1 MPLRLFADE
10 CVDARVV
17 AGLRRRGV
25 DIITASDECLLHAS
39 DEEQFARAT
48 HLGRPIVTAD
58 HDFLR
63 LACGH
68 WETGT
73 PFPGIILIQ
82 PATRVGD
89 AVHAI
94 ALLATVLNSGDMS
107 NWVEVVP
114 DARAGIRWPDASPPA
129 PLKKP

>member
-1 MPLRLFADE
+1 VPLRLFADE

-25 DIITASDECLLHAS
+25 DIITAADECLLHAS

-68 WETGT
+68 WEPARSSLELSLISPRQESET
-73 PFPGIILIQ
+73 PFTPS
-82 PATRVGD
+82 RY
-89 AVHAI
+89 
-94 ALLATVLNSGDMS
+94 
-107 NWVEVVP
+107 
-114 DARAGIRWPDASPPA
+114 
-129 PLKKP
+129 

>member
-25 DIITASDECLLHAS
+25 DIITAADEGLLHAS
-39 DEEQFARAT
+39 DQEQFARAT
-48 HLGRPIVTAD
+48 HLGRPIVTAE

-73 PFPGIILIQ
+73 PFSGVILIQ

-94 ALLATVLNSGDMS
+94 VLLATVLNSDDMS

-114 DARAGIRWPDASPPA
+114 GAGRASGSRTRVHRRR
-129 PLKKP
+129 

>member
-17 AGLRRRGV
+17 AGLRRRGI
-25 DIITASDECLLHAS
+25 DIITAADECLLHAS

-73 PFPGIILIQ
+73 PFPGVILIQ

-94 ALLATVLNSGDMS
+94 ALLATVLNSDDMS

-114 DARAGIRWPDASPPA
+114 DAGRASGSRTRVHRRR
-129 PLKKP
+129 

>member
-25 DIITASDECLLHAS
+25 DIITAADESLLQAS

-48 HLGRPIVTAD
+48 HLGRALVTAD

-63 LACGH
+63 LACGY
-68 WETGT
+68 WEAGT
-73 PFPGIILIQ
+73 PFSGVILI
-82 PATRVGD
+82 
-89 AVHAI
+89 
-94 ALLATVLNSGDMS
+94 
-107 NWVEVVP
+107 
-114 DARAGIRWPDASPPA
+114 
-129 PLKKP
+129 

>member
-1 MPLRLFADE
+1 M
-10 CVDARVV
+10 
-17 AGLRRRGV
+17 RRRGV
-25 DIITASDECLLHAS
+25 DIITAADECLLHAS

-73 PFPGIILIQ
+73 PFSGIILIQ

-94 ALLATVLNSGDMS
+94 ALLATALNPGDMTG
-107 NWVEVVP
+107 WVEVVP
-114 DARAGIRWPDASPPA
+114 DAG
-129 PLKKP
+129 

>member
-17 AGLRRRGV
+17 AGLRRRGI
-25 DIITASDECLLHAS
+25 DIITTADESLLHAS

-48 HLGRPIVTAD
+48 HLGRPLVTTD

-73 PFPGIILIQ
+73 PF
-82 PATRVGD
+82 
-89 AVHAI
+89 
-94 ALLATVLNSGDMS
+94 SG
-107 NWVEVVP
+107 V
-114 DARAGIRWPDASPPA
+114 I
-129 PLKKP
+129 